1 MIWGLALPSI
11 VFSLGDGWFL
21 YWQPVEF
28 SIDGGF
34 VLCDFAGNFWSEPCN
49 PMIYTIGK
57 MEIAANVFLA
67 LILYV
72 FYLIYLSDERA
83 SPQHPKQSIHH
94 ISSAVVGNPESRL
107 HC

>member
-28 SIDGGF
+28 SIDGDF

-72 FYLIYLSDERA
+72 FI
-83 SPQHPKQSIHH
+83 
-94 ISSAVVGNPESRL
+94 
-107 HC
+107 